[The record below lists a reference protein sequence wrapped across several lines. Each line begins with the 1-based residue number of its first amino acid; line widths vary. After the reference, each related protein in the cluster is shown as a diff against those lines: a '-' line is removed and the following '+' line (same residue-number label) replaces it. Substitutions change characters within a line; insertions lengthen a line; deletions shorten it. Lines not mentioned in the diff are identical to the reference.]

1 MVIFRFVWSC
11 DECLRLAVSDPST
24 SGGVKEH
31 EDKRTITAPPLMW
44 VKARPQSLSSP
55 VKDGPLLLPQAL
67 DLLLS
72 RMQEDGFPFRR
83 VAALSGVGQQHGS
96 VYWRTGAEGVLR
108 VSDMTGVWPHSW
120 R

>member
-44 VKARPQSLSSP
+44 VK
-55 VKDGPLLLPQAL
+55 VCPQAL

-72 RMQEDGFPFRR
+72 RMQEDGFPFSR

-108 VSDMTGVWPHSW
+108 GLRRDQSLVSQLKVS
-120 R
+120 